1 MHLNGSCTLYGYKIQ
16 FRSRLPLF
24 NGVFPSLVGPEQALV
39 MEQEV
44 DTLLRKDA
52 TEVVPP
58 CDRIRVLEEVPKKDG
73 GIASYS
79 RSEIIEPLSHETQVQ
94 DDYYQASRVP
104 NQVRGLV
111 CDDRSERHLLPYIH
125 SYSTPEVPKVCFQG
139 QSIPISGSFV
149 RPSTL
154 TPHFH
159 KVCGCSSGFVS
170 SLEHPHTELHR
181 RLFDSSSIRAVS
193 SLASRWRSCS
203 HERLGVKANAK
214 KSVLPPVQRTTYL
227 GVVWDSTPMQA
238 CLSPARID
246 SIPVTVKRVREG
258 QSLTVKL
265 FQSCWVWWQ
274 L

>member
-1 MHLNGSCTLYGYKIQ
+1 MQARVRIFRQNTSNKLKICVTHFLVVWKLLPNASQWVLHTVERGHKIQ

-24 NGVFPSLVGPEQALV
+24 NGVFPTLVGPEQALV

-58 CDRIRVLEEVPKKDG
+58 CDRIRILEEVPKKDG

-170 SLEHPHTELHR
+170 SLEHPHTELH
-181 RLFDSSSIRAVS
+181 
-193 SLASRWRSCS
+193 
-203 HERLGVKANAK
+203 
-214 KSVLPPVQRTTYL
+214 
-227 GVVWDSTPMQA
+227 
-238 CLSPARID
+238 
-246 SIPVTVKRVREG
+246 
-258 QSLTVKL
+258 
-265 FQSCWVWWQ
+265 
-274 L
+274 

>member
-1 MHLNGSCTLYGYKIQ
+1 MQARVRIFRQNTSNKLKICVTH
-16 FRSRLPLF
+16 FLVVWKLLPNASQWVLHTVWVQDSVQVSSASVQWGISLF
-24 NGVFPSLVGPEQALV
+24 GGPEQALV

-94 DDYYQASRVP
+94 DDYDQASRVP

-181 RLFDSSSIRAVS
+181 RLVDSSSIRAVS
-193 SLASRWRSCS
+193 SLASR
-203 HERLGVKANAK
+203 
-214 KSVLPPVQRTTYL
+214 
-227 GVVWDSTPMQA
+227 
-238 CLSPARID
+238 
-246 SIPVTVKRVREG
+246 
-258 QSLTVKL
+258 
-265 FQSCWVWWQ
+265 
-274 L
+274 